1 MKTNRVQ
8 IYIQFNNKILIIP
21 VNPESITPSRSASND
36 DIDIIGLG
44 KATRKGEPG
53 LTGFTIESFFPSS
66 NSIFYTGVRPK
77 AAVSFINEI
86 WETENINN
94 NVAKITITGIS
105 IPVNMYFVIQNFE
118 YDHRAGEEEDIYY
131 TLEIKKYIPYGV
143 KYVEATAIN
152 NTNIRVASP
161 NIEVPQ
167 SSNSQQT
174 YSVKSGDS
182 LFAITKKYTGSGNKW
197 KELYELNKDKIK
209 NPNLIYPNQK
219 LTIPSGW

>member
-1 MKTNRVQ
+1 MSVK
-8 IYIQFNNKILIIP
+8 IFIQFNGKALILP
-21 VNPESITPSRSASND
+21 VNPENITPSRSANND

-53 LTGFTIESFFPSS
+53 VTGFTIESFFPGPKSY
-66 NSIFYTGVRPK
+66 FYTGVRPK
-77 AAVSFINEI
+77 SAVEFINEI

-94 NVAKITITGIS
+94 NVAKITITGIP
-105 IPVNMYFVIQNFE
+105 IPINMYFVIENFE

-143 KYVEATAIN
+143 KLIETKAIN
-152 NTNIRVASP
+152 NTNVRVAST
-161 NIEVPQ
+161 NIEVVQ
-167 SSNSQQT
+167 SSNAQQT

-182 LFAITKKYTGSGNKW
+182 LFAITKKYTGSDNRW

-219 LTIPSGW
+219 LTIPNGW